1 MGKRLDYLDMTKGFG
16 IILVVMG
23 HIIYTEAHVMV
34 WISSFH
40 MPLFFVV
47 AGVLMAVKNEDHS
60 DPLAVIRHKAKGLLI
75 PYFWFSLIDF
85 VLDIGNVT
93 LGKID
98 MHTFQVNAISSL
110 TLYGKS
116 VLWFL
121 TALFFT
127 SCYFVL
133 LRSKLSDKVVPV
145 MVVLIAAACYFLR
158 TVLENIYIANADNL
172 LITSIVNFL
181 RSFVRA
187 GMVLPFLAGGYYI
200 WRWLIGKMAGFT
212 DDRPGKK
219 IRTIR
224 VMSAIVLFAVNITAA
239 MVNWSVDTNNM
250 VFGNIF
256 LYYIGGFA
264 GSFAVIMLM
273 RSIPPV
279 KPLSYLGRNSLI
291 IMATHLDCYLLWAGL
306 RVGLIIYG
314 LVPLAPVLIIFTVVI
329 TLLLDCIVIEVINRF
344 FPFIIG
350 KKRKA

>member
-47 AGVLMAVKNEDHS
+47 TGVLMALKDEDHS
-60 DPLAVIRHKAKGLLI
+60 KPLEVIRRKAKGLLV
-75 PYFWFSLIDF
+75 PYFWFSLMDF
-85 VLDIGNVT
+85 ILDIGNV
-93 LGKID
+93 LLNKID
-98 MHTFQVNAISSL
+98 VHTFTVNAISSL

-127 SCYFVL
+127 QCYFVL
-133 LRSKLSDKVVPV
+133 LRSRLSDKMVPLIVVV
-145 MVVLIAAACYFLR
+145 IAAAGYFLK
-158 TVLENIYIANADNL
+158 TILENIYIANADNL

-187 GMVLPFLAGGYYI
+187 GMVLPFVALGFYI
-200 WRWLIGKMAGFT
+200 WKWLMNNMDGFI
-212 DDRPGKK
+212 DDNPDKK
-219 IRTIR
+219 VKVFQIIKA
-224 VMSAIVLFAVNITAA
+224 VILLVVNITIA
-239 MVNWSVDTNNM
+239 MINWSVDTNNM

-256 LYYIGGFA
+256 LYYIGGLA
-264 GSFAVIMLM
+264 GSFAVIMLFK
-273 RSIPPV
+273 SLPAI

-291 IMATHLDCYLLWAGL
+291 IMATHLDCYILWAGL

-314 LVPLAPVLIIFTVVI
+314 LMPVAPVLIIFTVII
-329 TLLLDCIVIEVINRF
+329 TLLLECIVIEVVNRYC
-344 FPFIIG
+344 PFIIG

>member
-47 AGVLMAVKNEDHS
+47 AGVLMAVRGEDHS
-60 DPLAVIRHKAKGLLI
+60 DPIACIKHKAKGLLI

-85 VLDIGNVT
+85 ILDIGNVI

-98 MHTFQVNAISSL
+98 LHTFETNAISSV

-127 SCYFVL
+127 QSYFIL
-133 LRSKLSDKVVPV
+133 LRSKLPDRIVPPAVVV
-145 MVVLIAAACYFLR
+145 IAAACYFVSLM
-158 TVLENIYIANADNL
+158 LNNIYLVNADNL
-172 LITSIVNFL
+172 LISSIVNIG
-181 RSFVRA
+181 RSFIRA
-187 GMVLPFLAGGYYI
+187 AMVLPFLAAGYYV
-200 WRWLIGKMAGFT
+200 WKWLMSNMKGFA
-212 DDRPGKK
+212 DEKPEKK
-219 IRTIR
+219 VIIFQMIKA
-224 VMSAIVLFAVNITAA
+224 VILIVVNVVLA

-256 LYYIGGFA
+256 IYYIAGLA
-264 GSFAVIMLM
+264 GSFGIIMLFKCLP
-273 RSIPPV
+273 SV
-279 KPLSYLGRNSLI
+279 SFLSYLGRNSLT

-306 RVGLIIYG
+306 RVGLVIYG
-314 LVPLAPVLIIFTVVI
+314 IVTLAPVLIASTVII
-329 TLLLDCIVIEVINRF
+329 TLLLECVVIEIINRF
-344 FPFIIG
+344 CPFIIG